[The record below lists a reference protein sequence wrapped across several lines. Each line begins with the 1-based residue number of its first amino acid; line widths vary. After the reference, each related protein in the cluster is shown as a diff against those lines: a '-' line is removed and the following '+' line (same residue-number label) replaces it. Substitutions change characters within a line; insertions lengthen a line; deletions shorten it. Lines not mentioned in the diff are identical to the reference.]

1 MNSDHA
7 PVQDVVLNAISNM
20 ASKAVLAPGSQGA
33 RNTSVG
39 EGVVSTS
46 IRPTTNQFI
55 LPAGVPDQV
64 GSATW
69 LSVQGDAANRFVA
82 PVQSSGGRLVTG
94 QTGESNAN
102 STSVSVFA
110 PASASQATLASA
122 PVLAPDSVPVIVPV
136 LHGAWNISR
145 SEDVV
150 STSSRPK
157 ANQSNVPSLVL
168 DPRESAT
175 WLSVQGGTA
184 NRFVAAVQLNGG
196 MLVTGQ
202 TMDSNAHPNSTTN
215 LAPASALVPAP
226 ASAPHAAAA
235 PEPNLTSASVLVPAS
250 APILASSMH
259 GSWSTP
265 PGEDVVSASHRPTAS
280 QSILPALVPDLRD
293 SATLRCDQ
301 KVAPNWLVA
310 PDQLS
315 GGVLVTGQTGES
327 NENPAFSLKL
337 VPASATNFVL
347 ISAAILVPA
356 SVPVLELAS
365 SSNASGASALH
376 GAWNRTTN
384 EDVVSESD
392 RPSTNQSIAPAPV
405 PDQRGSAEGHS
416 VQKDVA
422 NLFVA
427 MAQLSGGPLETRR
440 ASESNANPASGSTPL
455 TVDAINSEGG
465 VKGQA
470 SEVAGLNQR
479 VHSASNHSGSQTG
492 SNEAPP
498 YGDQSQGNNLP
509 LGQEAAALQM
519 NASNHAVSSF
529 AHAQSMT
536 IALPLQPTLA
546 VAGIAGRATMA
557 PDNALLAPAAVAQSL
572 PGINT
577 AKLIQTIGQSEMRV
591 GMRSTEF
598 GNISISTSATRE
610 MISAQISLDHR
621 ELAKILAAHLPE
633 MQARLGTNQTVEM
646 RIDVNGSQGGR
657 STGSSADMTNSS
669 NGESH
674 SGRQQASHPATR
686 IPNAEVVGG
695 QFSPVAAVI
704 AEGDIRNNIRLDIRI

>member
-1 MNSDHA
+1 M
-7 PVQDVVLNAISNM
+7 
-20 ASKAVLAPGSQGA
+20 
-33 RNTSVG
+33 
-39 EGVVSTS
+39 
-46 IRPTTNQFI
+46 
-55 LPAGVPDQV
+55 
-64 GSATW
+64 
-69 LSVQGDAANRFVA
+69 
-82 PVQSSGGRLVTG
+82 
-94 QTGESNAN
+94 
-102 STSVSVFA
+102 
-110 PASASQATLASA
+110 
-122 PVLAPDSVPVIVPV
+122 
-136 LHGAWNISR
+136 
-145 SEDVV
+145 
-150 STSSRPK
+150 
-157 ANQSNVPSLVL
+157 
-168 DPRESAT
+168 
-175 WLSVQGGTA
+175 
-184 NRFVAAVQLNGG
+184 
-196 MLVTGQ
+196 
-202 TMDSNAHPNSTTN
+202 
-215 LAPASALVPAP
+215 
-226 ASAPHAAAA
+226 
-235 PEPNLTSASVLVPAS
+235 
-250 APILASSMH
+250 
-259 GSWSTP
+259 
-265 PGEDVVSASHRPTAS
+265 
-280 QSILPALVPDLRD
+280 
-293 SATLRCDQ
+293 
-301 KVAPNWLVA
+301 
-310 PDQLS
+310 
-315 GGVLVTGQTGES
+315 TGQTGES
-327 NENPAFSLKL
+327 NENPAFSSKL

-376 GAWNRTTN
+376 GAWNRTAN

-440 ASESNANPASGSTPL
+440 ATPL

-498 YGDQSQGNNLP
+498 YGDQSQGDNLP

-657 STGSSADMTNSS
+657 STGSSAAMTNSS